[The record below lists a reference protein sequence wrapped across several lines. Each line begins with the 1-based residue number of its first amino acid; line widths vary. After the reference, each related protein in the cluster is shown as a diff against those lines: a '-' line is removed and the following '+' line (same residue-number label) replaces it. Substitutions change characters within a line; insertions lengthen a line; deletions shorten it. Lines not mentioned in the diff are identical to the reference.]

1 MSINPSRNPEEF
13 EFFAFVIDNEVAVIY
28 PIQKT
33 LELYTAA
40 WSSDPKVIKLTDEQK
55 SRVYSGHVYNGID
68 FIPPFS

>member
-13 EFFAFVIDNEVAVIY
+13 EFFAFVVDNEVAVIY
-28 PIQKT
+28 PIQKS

-55 SRVYSGHVYNGID
+55 SRVYSGFLYNGVD
-68 FIPPFS
+68 FVPPVS

>member
-1 MSINPSRNPEEF
+1 MNSRTNPEEF
-13 EFFAFVIDNEVAVIY
+13 EFFAFVVDNEVAVIY

-55 SRVYSGHVYNGID
+55 SRVYSGCIYNGTD
-68 FIPPFS
+68 FVPPIYQS